1 MYICKTIMNIDMSV
15 LNKIWDKISEIGN
28 ISEHVDLGSA
38 EKSIRNNVY
47 FKGPNV
53 WILAFSIVIA
63 SVGLNVNS
71 TAVII
76 GAMLISPLMGPI
88 IGIGLGIGI
97 NDSALLK
104 DGARNLLIMMGISLL
119 ASFIYFLISP
129 LNPVNP
135 TELIS
140 RTNPSIYDVLIAFF
154 GGFAGILEQCRKE
167 KGTVLAGVAIATAL
181 MPPLCTA
188 GYGLAHLNMGYFLGA
203 LFLFFINGI
212 FIILATYLAVRYL
225 KFPFTEYSNPT
236 KAKRTKRIITIV
248 TLLVVIPS
256 IWSAF
261 VMIRKNNFER
271 NVIEFVAQNRTFSK
285 GYILDYKILNTR
297 QEKAEIFISGE
308 SLSSNEK
315 NELIASASNFGIK
328 KNQIDIVEQ
337 LPSDNN
343 DESSKL
349 MQGIF
354 ARTDTEISRR
364 EEQVRSLEA
373 EIKILKDNN
382 IPYSQIAREISTQ
395 YPEIT
400 DVSMAK
406 GAEVHTADSVKMQRR
421 IMVIAKSAKPIGQE
435 KIKHLTDWLKLRLN
449 DTTVVVINQR

>member
-1 MYICKTIMNIDMSV
+1 MGVFN
-15 LNKIWDKISEIGN
+15 NIWDKISEIGN
-28 ISEHVDLGSA
+28 ISEHVDLGAA
-38 EKSIRNNVY
+38 EKSIRNNIY
-47 FKGPNV
+47 FRGPNV

-135 TELIS
+135 TELIA
-140 RTNPSIYDVLIAFF
+140 RTNPTIYDVLIALF

-188 GYGLAHLNMGYFLGA
+188 GYGLAHFNLGYFLGA
-203 LFLFFINGI
+203 LFLFFINGV
-212 FIILATYLAVRYL
+212 FIILATYIAVRYL
-225 KFPFTEYSNPT
+225 KFPRTEYANPAL
-236 KAKRTKRIITIV
+236 AKRTRRIITIV
-248 TLLVVIPS
+248 TLIVVIPS

-261 VMIRKNNFER
+261 LMIRKNNFER
-271 NVIEFVAQNRTFSK
+271 SIIEFVSQNKSFSK
-285 GYILDYKILNTR
+285 GYIIDYKILNTR
-297 QEKAEIFISGE
+297 QEKAEIYITGE
-308 SLSSNEK
+308 SLSASEK

-328 KNQIDIVEQ
+328 KNQIEIVEQ
-337 LPSDNN
+337 LPSESDN
-343 DESSKL
+343 ESSKL

-364 EEQVRSLEA
+364 ENQVRGLEE
-373 EIKILKDNN
+373 EIKTLKKND
-382 IPYSQIAREISTQ
+382 IPYSQIAKEISSQ

-400 DVSMAK
+400 DVSLAK
-406 GAEVHTADSVKMQRR
+406 GAEVHTADSIEVQRR
-421 IMVIAKSAKPIGQE
+421 LMVVAKSVKPISQE
-435 KIKHLTDWLKLRLN
+435 KVKHLTEWLKLRLN